1 MADVENTTGIL
12 NPPSSFYLPLLSD
25 SSGEIFGEENTLSN
39 FKVRLQQPLVLD
51 GVWQVSHEVLS
62 GVCMNCFFTH

>member
-1 MADVENTTGIL
+1 MDAENTTGIL
-12 NPPSSFYLPLLSD
+12 NPPTSFYLPLLSD

-51 GVWQVSHEVLS
+51 GVWQVSHCRFSVCVVL
-62 GVCMNCFFTH
+62 FFPA